1 MTPRILLAA
10 TSSWFAT
17 ARLATAF
24 MSAGC
29 AVEVVCPLGHPATR
43 SRAMHPYLFFAP
55 LHSIG
60 AAIRAARPDLII
72 PCDDLA
78 RSHMVRLYGRPERMG
93 ASVGAWRTLLEDS
106 LGEPSMMS
114 VPTARSE
121 LIALAQEL
129 GMRAPTMVVVRTREE
144 LRTWLRERPFPA
156 VLKTDE
162 SYGGRGVRIVGS
174 PTEAD
179 HAWRALSTP
188 PSPARAIKRAFVN
201 RDMNYIVPCLRRTRP
216 VVNAQT
222 FVSGR
227 DANCTV
233 ACWKGTILGSVTAV
247 VLETVG
253 MLGPASVIRL
263 IENREIAAAV
273 EVIVGRLKLS
283 GLIGLDFILE
293 ERTGHAHLIEL
304 NPRATQIC
312 HLSLGTGRDLLG
324 PLRAV
329 LSGEPLRRTVPV
341 TERDVIALFPQEW
354 LRDST
359 SAFLRTAYHDVP
371 WDEPDLLR
379 RCLTETIEVRA
390 WARLSHAARIT
401 RRGILAERHEK
412 RLRTFGGPMRDRRAA
427 IAARRRRAE
436 IDWT

>member
-24 MSAGC
+24 VSAGC

-43 SRAMHPYLFFAP
+43 SRAVPTVHPYLFFAP

-60 AAIRAARPDLII
+60 AAICAARPDLII

-114 VPTARSE
+114 VPRARSE

-129 GMRAPTMVVVRTREE
+129 GMRAPTTAVVRTREE
-144 LRTWLRERPFPA
+144 LRTWLREHPFPA

-188 PSPARAIKRAFVN
+188 PSPGRTIKRAVVN
-201 RDMNYIVPCLRRTRP
+201 RDMNYVVPCLRRTRP

-233 ACWKGTILGSVTAV
+233 ACWKGTILGRVTAV

-273 EVIVGRLKLS
+273 EVIVRRLNLS
-283 GLIGLDFILE
+283 ELIGLDFILE
-293 ERTGHAHLIEL
+293 ERTGHAHLIEM
-304 NPRATQIC
+304 NRERPRSAIC
-312 HLSLGTGRDLLG
+312 PWGRVEICWG
-324 PLRAV
+324 
-329 LSGEPLRRTVPV
+329 
-341 TERDVIALFPQEW
+341 
-354 LRDST
+354 
-359 SAFLRTAYHDVP
+359 
-371 WDEPDLLR
+371 
-379 RCLTETIEVRA
+379 RCVRYSPEN
-390 WARLSHAARIT
+390 R
-401 RRGILAERHEK
+401 
-412 RLRTFGGPMRDRRAA
+412 FGGRSR
-427 IAARRRRAE
+427 
-436 IDWT
+436 